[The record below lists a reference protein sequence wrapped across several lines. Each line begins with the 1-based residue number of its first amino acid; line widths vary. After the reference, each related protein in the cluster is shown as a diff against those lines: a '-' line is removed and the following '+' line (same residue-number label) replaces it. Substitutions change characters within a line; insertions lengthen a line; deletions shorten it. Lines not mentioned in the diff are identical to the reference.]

1 MIFKWKLGDLLCLID
16 QIYIVHQKILNIKKI
31 GFTSST
37 KNMRN

>member
-16 QIYIVHQKILNIKKI
+16 QICIVLQKILNNKKL

-37 KNMRN
+37 KKL